1 MRCKV
6 IDRNVDIL
14 VVEELLDLLVGQV
27 EVERVGA
34 VEVVVVGGAVLLVA
48 IEKEMQS
55 EWNCTY
61 LKPL

>member
-1 MRCKV
+1 MCCEV

-14 VVEELLDLLVGQV
+14 VVEELLDLVVGQV

-48 IEKEMQS
+48 IERKMQS
-55 EWNCTY
+55 ERNCTY